1 MPSSLPRVKCR
12 GRGDYYMV
20 EFLERKVCFTLS
32 GVFVSSDATDNSN
45 PLVSHRFRV
54 ILDERIAELYNL
66 L

>member
-1 MPSSLPRVKCR
+1 
-12 GRGDYYMV
+12 MV